1 MEGTHFF
8 RVVTATSHLDL
19 TSEKSSLY
27 NVNITPERRD
37 RHDMVIIF
45 FGVVFAFIFYL
56 TIILPIKF
64 VIMALKLLR

>member
-1 MEGTHFF
+1 MKWT
-8 RVVTATSHLDL
+8 
-19 TSEKSSLY
+19 
-27 NVNITPERRD
+27 ERRD

-56 TIILPIKF
+56 TIIVPIKL